1 MMGVPTSVALATPS
15 TRTMAD
21 RSHIEHLLRRTEF
34 VARAW
39 RVAELEQLSLEAAVD
54 NILGGHPTDP
64 GTVSFTTADNFQRGV
79 ELTYFWLDRMAFDS
93 PKPMQEQ
100 MGLFWHGHFV
110 TGLMKIEIAEP
121 LRQQVD
127 LFRRSGLGNLRDLT
141 KAMAKQAAMLRY
153 LDNDQNLA
161 VSPNQNFA
169 RELMELFL
177 LGVGNYTEADVEAG
191 TAAWAG
197 HSQNPQTSQHQW
209 RPEWHDCAS
218 APRKY
223 LGRPTHSHADASRHG
238 DETIDII
245 LGDGIVP
252 QDATVAADRG
262 RPTREVAAEFIS
274 RKLWRAFAGGEPP
287 PAVLE
292 ALRNAAIANNFQLRP
307 WVRELLLRPE
317 FYSAEVMH
325 GLVAPP
331 IHSMVKMLAATGL
344 RARDN
349 APLWWMDG
357 MGQRPLL
364 PLDVSGW
371 GHNADFVNASA
382 MARRADAARFL
393 SWKVNA
399 SYWAGDLKSHLPFE
413 SIPQAD
419 VDYTFDATIPGNAE
433 ALVDRFLGAMGVSL
447 RQHSRQVLVDFAR
460 TCPWHQRH
468 ELVFLTLLTPDFH
481 TT

>member
-1 MMGVPTSVALATPS
+1 
-15 TRTMAD
+15 MAEQFQ
-21 RSHIEHLLRRTEF
+21 IEHLLRRTEF
-34 VARAW
+34 VARPW
-39 RVAELEQLSLEAAVD
+39 RVVELSQLSLEAAVD
-54 NILGGHPTDP
+54 NVLDGHPADP
-64 GTVSFTTADNFQRGV
+64 GTVTFTTADEFQRGV
-79 ELTYFWLDRMAFDS
+79 ELTWYWIDQMAFDS

-121 LRQQVD
+121 LRQQID

-197 HSQNPQTSQHQW
+197 HTQTGANQYQW
-209 RPEWHDCAS
+209 RGDWHNCS
-218 APRKY
+218 TAPRTY
-223 LGRPTHSHADASRHG
+223 LGRPIHVSSDPSRHG

-245 LGDGIVP
+245 LGEGVVP
-252 QDATVAADRG
+252 QGATIAANRG

-274 RKLWRAFAGGEPP
+274 RKLWRAFAGTEPSA
-287 PAVLE
+287 AVL
-292 ALRNAAIANNFQLRP
+292 ATLRKAAITHDFEIRP
-307 WVRELLLRPE
+307 WVRRLLLLPE
-317 FYSAEVMH
+317 FYTAEVMQ

-331 IHSMVKMLAATGL
+331 MHSMVKMIAATGL
-344 RARDN
+344 RAYGN

-371 GHNADFVNASA
+371 GHNVDFVNGSA
-382 MARRADAARFL
+382 MARRADAARYL
-393 SWKVNA
+393 AWTANA
-399 SYWAGDLKSHLPFE
+399 TYWAGDLKSHLPFE
-413 SIPQAD
+413 AIPQAEI
-419 VDYTFDATIPGNAE
+419 DYTYDTTIPGNAE
-433 ALVDRFLGAMGVSL
+433 ALVDRFLAAMGVSL
-447 RQHSRQVLVDFAR
+447 RPHSRQVLVDFAR
-460 TCPWHQRH
+460 ACPWYQRQ
-468 ELVFLTLLTPDFH
+468 ELVFLTLLTPDLH